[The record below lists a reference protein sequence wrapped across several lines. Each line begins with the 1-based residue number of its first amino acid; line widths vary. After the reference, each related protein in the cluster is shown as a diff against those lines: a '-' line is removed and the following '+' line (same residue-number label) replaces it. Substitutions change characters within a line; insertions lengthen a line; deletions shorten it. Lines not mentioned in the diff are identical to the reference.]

1 MSPDKKRALKRNI
14 EGYAFLSPFIILVTA
29 LYILPAVLT
38 IIMAFTNLNSA
49 FIWKYAGWTN
59 FIKILRDPNTG
70 TIVQNTIVYIL
81 VTIAITIVLQLFF
94 ATLTTYFIR
103 NEKIGNFFKSMLM
116 IPMITPTVVYSV
128 LWLWLLDSSENGV
141 LNQWYMSVTGNN
153 PINWIATYPF
163 EIVIFV
169 QILTSIAYGTTI
181 YASAIKSI
189 PENQFKAARVDGAG
203 EWEIFKHIILSN
215 LKPHVLF
222 IALWET
228 LGLLTNYIAILLIT
242 NGGPGV
248 KTEVWAL
255 SAYHKAFDNL
265 QYGYGAA
272 ISLVL
277 IVVVAVFMLVISL
290 IARRMNKKKEVL
302 ANG

>member
-1 MSPDKKRALKRNI
+1 MNPDKKRALKRNI
-14 EGYAFLSPFIILVTA
+14 EGYAFLSPFIILVTT
-29 LYILPAVLT
+29 LYILPAILT
-38 IIMAFTNLNSA
+38 IIMAFTSLNSS
-49 FIWKYAGWTN
+49 FIWN
-59 FIKILRDPNTG
+59 FVGLANFAKILKDPNTG
-70 TIVQNTIVYIL
+70 TIVQNTIVYI
-81 VTIAITIVLQLFF
+81 VITIAITIVLQLFF
-94 ATLTTYFIR
+94 ATMTTYFIR
-103 NEKIGNFFKSMLM
+103 NEKVGNFFKSMLM

-128 LWLWLLDSSENGV
+128 LWLWLFDSSENGV
-141 LNQWYMSVTGNN
+141 LNQWYMSLTGND

-181 YASAIKSI
+181 YSSAIKSI

-215 LKPHVLF
+215 LKPHILF

-242 NGGPGV
+242 DGGPGV

-255 SAYHKAFDNL
+255 SAYHKAFGNL

-277 IVVVAVFMLVISL
+277 IIVVALLMLIIGLVS
-290 IARRMNKKKEVL
+290 RRMKKKEVV
-302 ANG
+302 AHG